1 MLRTIAMYDEK
12 LLSVAV
18 SITRPSGV
26 NDGVDI
32 TSWRMLAGGQM
43 GPAVCAAFMD
53 GSEALTINSP
63 TGGLDG
69 PEIWGWRLSQWWR
82 LGYLN
87 NGLPIIIVSA
97 TQGFATQIEGVGIF
111 DRLAVAG
118 TPTVG
123 TVTTKLIPIQEWQ
136 TP

>member
-1 MLRTIAMYDEK
+1 MLRQIAMYDEK
-12 LLSVAV
+12 LLSVGV
-18 SITRPSGV
+18 SITRPSGEG
-26 NDGVDI
+26 DGVDI
-32 TSWRMLAGGQM
+32 TSWRISSDSQM
-43 GPAVCAAFMD
+43 GPAICAAFID

-87 NGLPIIIVSA
+87 NGLPIIIVGA

-111 DRLAVAG
+111 DRLAVSG

-123 TVTTKLIPIQEWQ
+123 TATAKLVPIQEWQ